1 MGEEESKV
9 RNQENLQEP
18 VREAAQNNPNK
29 SAGLDGNFICEP
41 VPFYDKTETETVI
54 KNNNNA
60 WIILGRDRP
69 STPGSGYGGPGGT
82 QCAAIDIVAGRMS
95 SVKGGPKSDTWA
107 SPNFT
112 SDAARIYISQR
123 TNIDENMDLVAGGVG
138 ISKGRSAIGLKA
150 DAVRIVGREGI
161 KLVTNTDK
169 KNSQGGDIN
178 STYGIDLIAGNDDAE
193 LSGPLQSFENND
205 VNFLQP
211 LIKGENLTQALDEL
225 ADQLGDL
232 AIRFDKF
239 SAAQVDLNTALLT
252 HTHLIPPLPFLAI
265 PSVDLV
271 GPWINTK
278 IKQIINSSSKALPQ
292 LNNVSTWK
300 ANYLLPSGD
309 RWICSRH
316 NRTT

>member
-1 MGEEESKV
+1 
-9 RNQENLQEP
+9 
-18 VREAAQNNPNK
+18 
-29 SAGLDGNFICEP
+29 
-41 VPFYDKTETETVI
+41 
-54 KNNNNA
+54 
-60 WIILGRDRP
+60 
-69 STPGSGYGGPGGT
+69 
-82 QCAAIDIVAGRMS
+82 MS
-95 SVKGGPKSDTWA
+95 SVKGGPRSDTWV

-123 TNIDENMDLVAGGVG
+123 TNIDENLGLVAGGVG
-138 ISKGRSAIGLKA
+138 ISKGRSGIALKA

-193 LSGPLQSFENND
+193 LSGPLQSFENGD

-211 LIKGENLTQALDEL
+211 LIKGENLTEALDKL

-232 AIRFDKF
+232 ATRFDKF
-239 SAAQVDLNTALLT
+239 CAAQVNYNAHLLT
-252 HTHLIPPLPFLAI
+252 HTHLIPPLPFIAI
-265 PSVDLV
+265 PSLDLV
-271 GPWINTK
+271 GPYVSTQ
-278 IKQIINSSSKALPQ
+278 IKQFINSTSKAFPQ
-292 LNNVSTWK
+292 VTNISTWK
-300 ANYLLPSGD
+300 ANYLLPTGD